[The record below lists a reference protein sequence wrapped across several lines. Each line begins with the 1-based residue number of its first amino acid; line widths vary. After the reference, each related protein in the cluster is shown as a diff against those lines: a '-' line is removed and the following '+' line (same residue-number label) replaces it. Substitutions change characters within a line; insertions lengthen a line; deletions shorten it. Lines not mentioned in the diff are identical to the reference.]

1 MLSAQLTCG
10 AFGSDPQCYRCI
22 CLCSS
27 TWFSSVSFLLSQ
39 SSHLL
44 TCSQCCHM
52 KADLSLLL
60 IFVRVIA
67 NRIQL
72 IKHHLLCNCV
82 CEWVYG
88 RYYLSILPC
97 GAVVKN
103 LPANAGDARDKSL
116 LLGLGRSPIEGMAT
130 HSSILAWKIPWTEE
144 PGGL

>member
-1 MLSAQLTCG
+1 MVIMLSAQLTCE
-10 AFGSDPQCYRCI
+10 AFGSDSQCYRCI

-27 TWFSSVSFLLSQ
+27 TWFSSVSFPLSQ

-44 TCSQCCHM
+44 ACTQCCHT

-82 CEWVYG
+82 CEYMACTTLA
-88 RYYLSILPC
+88 YYHVAQWSRICLPMQEMQETR
-97 GAVVKN
+97 V
-103 LPANAGDARDKSL
+103 RSL
-116 LLGLGRSPIEGMAT
+116 GWEDPL
-130 HSSILAWKIPWTEE
+130 
-144 PGGL
+144 